1 MIQYIVEDLVQAGIE
16 DIVMVTSAH
25 KTALEQYFQD
35 APYLEDLLARHGKQ
49 DLLDAI
55 NKPKTMARYTFVR
68 QEQQLGTAHALL
80 QAKHLLQDGEPFMV
94 VFGDMV
100 FPPRMY
106 EGMIE
111 KYKQTSSIVMAAN
124 HVPREE
130 VSKYGV
136 MALDGDRITQI
147 VEKPSVETAPSTLIW
162 NGVVLLTQDVF
173 PYMDK
178 VIADRQEGREAYLPE
193 AI

>member
-1 MIQYIVEDLVQAGIE
+1 
-16 DIVMVTSAH
+16 
-25 KTALEQYFQD
+25 
-35 APYLEDLLARHGKQ
+35 
-49 DLLDAI
+49 
-55 NKPKTMARYTFVR
+55 
-68 QEQQLGTAHALL
+68 
-80 QAKHLLQDGEPFMV
+80 
-94 VFGDMV
+94 
-100 FPPRMY
+100 
-106 EGMIE
+106 
-111 KYKQTSSIVMAAN
+111 MAAN

-147 VEKPSVETAPSTLIW
+147 VEKPSVESAPSTLIW